1 LHREKEKKRAAM
13 KLLTDN
19 TTPPSRR
26 LVPQTTLGK
35 WLWVLG
41 CILVLVPLVMVGLL
55 LTAVA
60 VVAVLVMGLLSLA
73 VIVVR
78 RFGKRPATDAAP
90 ASMRPP
96 QTWMG
101 GDGRRNVRVVQNT
114 NLDG

>member
-1 LHREKEKKRAAM
+1 M
-13 KLLTDN
+13 KLLTVN
-19 TTPPSRR
+19 AAPQPRR

-41 CILVLVPLVMVGLL
+41 CIVVLVPLVMVGLL

-60 VVAVLVMGLLSLA
+60 VVAVLLMGLLSLA

-78 RFGKRPATDAAP
+78 RLGRKNVDAGIAAP
-90 ASMRPP
+90 AQHP
-96 QTWMG
+96 QPWVQD
-101 GDGRRNVRVVQNT
+101 DGRRNVRVVQNT